1 MNSKKDTLPL
11 LVKAA
16 LWFFLDEDDYY
27 QAIGDFEE
35 VYRERVKTKGSAIAN
50 LWFWFMFFKSLP
62 GFISNSIYWSA
73 VMIKNYLKVALRNI
87 KRHKG
92 YSFINIAG
100 FAIGIACCLLILLW
114 VQDEM
119 SFDRFHENL
128 DSLHRVVEEQHYSDG
143 TIFPIARTPYPV
155 GPALVAD
162 YPEIVNFTRF
172 TPFGRTLIEYG
183 DKSLYERGFAFA
195 DPSLLEMF
203 SFPLLKGDANT
214 ALSETNA
221 VLISE
226 YMAKKY
232 FGAEDPI
239 GKVIT
244 MDNSVDFQV
253 SGVFENIPHNSHLQ
267 FDFLGQFDTFVKL
280 SGWGTEWGNNSYYT
294 YVQLAKNT
302 LHQDVTPKIYEYIT
316 NVFPESGTKFLLQPV
331 KDIHLHSDFAIDL
344 GGKSENRVKYV
355 YMFSLIAVF
364 VLLIACMNFMN
375 LTTARASRRSLEIG
389 MRKVVGANRANLIR
403 QFLGE
408 SVLISFLS
416 LLIAVGLVSLVL
428 PAFNSISGKE
438 LSLAAFNLGLLAAG
452 LIGIALLTGILAGS
466 YPAFLLSAIRPIRV
480 FKSSLRM
487 GSKNSAFRKILVTC
501 QFSLSIGLIIGT
513 FVVYRQ
519 LDFMQKKNLGYNQ
532 EHIVYFAERGVF
544 WKNYDAFKMELQRNP
559 NIVGI
564 TAASSIPTHTV
575 TSTSGVDWEGKEP
588 GFNVLFTQFNVD
600 YDYFETLEMEMAQG
614 RSFSKDFPTDA
625 ADAFI
630 LNETGAQLT
639 GMEDPIGKKFTLWKK
654 SGPIIGVV
662 KDYHF
667 KSLHAKIEPLVLRMF
682 HENWNRYVIIR
693 IRSDNITETL
703 KTVEDAY
710 KKIHPGYPFEFQFL
724 DEALNALYSSEKR
737 TGRVFRYFMFLAI
750 FISCLGLF
758 GLASF
763 MADQRTKEI
772 GIRKVL
778 GASVSGIFVM
788 LLKEFVKWVLLASA
802 ISWPLAYYAMDR
814 WLKNFAYRTDIVL
827 WIFLVSGILGLA
839 VAFATVSYQ
848 SLKASIA
855 NPVDSLRYE

>member
-1 MNSKKDTLPL
+1 
-11 LVKAA
+11 
-16 LWFFLDEDDYY
+16 
-27 QAIGDFEE
+27 
-35 VYRERVKTKGSAIAN
+35 
-50 LWFWFMFFKSLP
+50 MF
-62 GFISNSIYWSA
+62 
-73 VMIKNYLKVALRNI
+73 KNYLKTAIRNLT
-87 KRHKG
+87 RHKG
-92 YSFINIAG
+92 YSLINIAG
-100 FAIGIACCLLILLW
+100 FAIGIACCILILLW

-128 DSLHRVVEEQHYSDG
+128 DSLHRVVEEQRYSDG
-143 TIFPIARTPYPV
+143 TIFSIARTPYPV

-172 TPFGRTLIEYG
+172 TPFWKTLLEYG

-226 YMAKKY
+226 DMAKKY
-232 FGAEDPI
+232 FGAEDPV
-239 GKVIT
+239 GQTLT
-244 MDNSVDFQV
+244 MDNAVDFQV
-253 SGVFENIPHNSHLQ
+253 SGVFANIPPNSHLR

-280 SGWGTEWGNNSYYT
+280 SGWGEQWDNNSYYT
-294 YVQLAKNT
+294 YVQLTENT
-302 LHQDVTPKIYEYIT
+302 HHQDVTPKIYEYLT
-316 NVFPESGTKFLLQPV
+316 NIYPESGTKFLLQPV
-331 KDIHLHSDFAIDL
+331 KDIHLRSDFAIDL
-344 GGKSENRVKYV
+344 GGKSENRIKYV

-364 VLLIACMNFMN
+364 VLL
-375 LTTARASRRSLEIG
+375 
-389 MRKVVGANRANLIR
+389 VVGANRANLIR

-416 LLIAVGLVSLVL
+416 LLISVGLVLLVL

-438 LSLAAFNLGLLAAG
+438 LSLAAYNIGLLAAG
-452 LIGIALLTGILAGS
+452 LIGIALVTGILAGS
-466 YPAFLLSAIRPIRV
+466 YPAFLLSAIRPVRV
-480 FKSSLRM
+480 FKGSMKL

-532 EHIVYFAERGVF
+532 EHIVYFAERGDF
-544 WKNYDAFKMELQRNP
+544 WKNYDALKMELQRNP
-559 NIVGI
+559 SVVGV

-575 TSTSGVDWEGKEP
+575 TSTSGVSWEGKDP
-588 GFNVLFTQFNVD
+588 GFDVLFTQFNVD
-600 YDYFETLEMEMAQG
+600 YDYFETLEMEMARG

-625 ADAFI
+625 TDAFI
-630 LNETGAQLT
+630 LNETGARLT
-639 GMEDPIGKKFTLWKK
+639 GMEDPIGKKFTLWNI

-682 HENWNRYVIIR
+682 HRNWNRYVIMR
-693 IRSDNITETL
+693 IRSDGITETL
-703 KTVEDAY
+703 KSVENAY
-710 KKIHPGYPFEFQFL
+710 KKFHPGYPFEFQFL
-724 DEALNALYSSEKR
+724 DEALDALYSSEKR

-814 WLKNFAYRTDIVL
+814 WLKNFAYRTDIAL

-839 VAFATVSYQ
+839 AAFATVSYQ
-848 SLKASIA
+848 SLKASVA

>member
-1 MNSKKDTLPL
+1 
-11 LVKAA
+11 
-16 LWFFLDEDDYY
+16 
-27 QAIGDFEE
+27 
-35 VYRERVKTKGSAIAN
+35 
-50 LWFWFMFFKSLP
+50 MF
-62 GFISNSIYWSA
+62 
-73 VMIKNYLKVALRNI
+73 KNYLKTAIRNLT
-87 KRHKG
+87 RHKG
-92 YSFINIAG
+92 YSLINIAG
-100 FAIGIACCLLILLW
+100 FAIGIACCILILLW
-114 VQDEM
+114 VQDEL

-128 DSLHRVVEEQHYSDG
+128 DNLYRVVEEQHYSDG
-143 TIFPIARTPYPV
+143 TIFSIARTPYPV

-162 YPEIVNFTRF
+162 YPEIMKFTRF
-172 TPFGRTLIEYG
+172 TPYGRTLLESG
-183 DKSLYERGFAFA
+183 DKSFYERSFAFA
-195 DPSLLEMF
+195 DPSMLEMF
-203 SFPLLKGDANT
+203 SFPLLKGDADT

-226 YMAKKY
+226 DMAKKY
-232 FGAEDPI
+232 FGDEDPV
-239 GKVIT
+239 GRVIT

-253 SGVFENIPHNSHLQ
+253 SGVFENIPPNSHLQ
-267 FDFLGQFDTFVKL
+267 FDFLGQFDTFVRL
-280 SGWGTEWGNNSYYT
+280 SGWGESWGSNNFYT
-294 YVQLAKNT
+294 YVQLTENT
-302 LHQDVTPKIYEYIT
+302 HYQNVTPKIYEYIKRIY
-316 NVFPESGTKFLLQPV
+316 PESGTKFLLQPV
-331 KDIHLHSDFAIDL
+331 KDIHLRSDFAIDL
-344 GGKSENRVKYV
+344 GGKSENRIKYV

-364 VLLIACMNFMN
+364 VLIIACMNFMN

-389 MRKVVGANRANLIR
+389 MRKVVGAKRANLIR

-416 LLIAVGLVSLVL
+416 LLIAVGLVLLVL
-428 PAFNSISGKE
+428 PAFNNISGKE
-438 LSLAAFNLGLLAAG
+438 LSLAAFNIGLLAAG
-452 LIGIALLTGILAGS
+452 LIGIALVTGILAGS
-466 YPAFLLSAIRPIRV
+466 YPAFLLSAIRPVRV
-480 FKSSLRM
+480 FKGSLRL
-487 GSKNSAFRKILVTC
+487 GSQNSAFRKILVTC

-532 EHIVYFAERGVF
+532 EHIVYFAERGAF
-544 WKNYDAFKMELQRNP
+544 WKSYDAFKMELQRNP
-559 NIVGI
+559 NVVGI

-575 TSTSGVDWEGKEP
+575 TSTSGVDWEGKDPE
-588 GFNVLFTQFNVD
+588 FNVLFTQFNVD
-600 YDYFETLEMEMAQG
+600 YDYFETLEIDMAQG

-630 LNETGAQLT
+630 LNETGARLT
-639 GMEDPIGKKFTLWKK
+639 GMKDPIGKKFTLWNR

-682 HENWNRYVIIR
+682 HKSWNRYVIMR
-693 IRSDNITETL
+693 IRSEKITETL
-703 KTVEDAY
+703 KSVEDAY
-710 KKIHPGYPFEFQFL
+710 KKFHPGYPFEFQFL

-737 TGRVFRYFMFLAI
+737 TGTVFQYFMFLAI

-763 MADQRTKEI
+763 MADLRTKEI

-778 GASVSGIFVM
+778 GASISGIFLM

-814 WLKNFAYRTDIVL
+814 WLKNFAYRTDIAL
-827 WIFLVSGILGLA
+827 WIFLISGILGLA
-839 VAFATVSYQ
+839 AAFATVSYQ
-848 SLKASIA
+848 SLKASVA

>member
-1 MNSKKDTLPL
+1 
-11 LVKAA
+11 
-16 LWFFLDEDDYY
+16 
-27 QAIGDFEE
+27 
-35 VYRERVKTKGSAIAN
+35 
-50 LWFWFMFFKSLP
+50 MF
-62 GFISNSIYWSA
+62 
-73 VMIKNYLKVALRNI
+73 KNYLKTAIRNLT
-87 KRHKG
+87 RHKG
-92 YSFINIAG
+92 YSLINIAG
-100 FAIGIACCLLILLW
+100 FAIGIACCILILLW

-172 TPFGRTLIEYG
+172 TPFWRTLLEYG
-183 DKSLYERGFAFA
+183 DISLYERGFAFA

-203 SFPLLKGDANT
+203 SFPLLKGDAKT

-226 YMAKKY
+226 DMAEKY

-239 GKVIT
+239 GRVIT

-253 SGVFENIPHNSHLQ
+253 SGVFANIPPNSHLR

-280 SGWGTEWGNNSYYT
+280 SGWGEQWNNNSYYT
-294 YVQLAKNT
+294 YVQLTKDAH
-302 LHQDVTPKIYEYIT
+302 HQDVTPKIYEYLT
-316 NVFPESGTKFLLQPV
+316 NIYPESGTKFLLQPV
-331 KDIHLHSDFAIDL
+331 KDIHLRSDFAIDL
-344 GGKSENRVKYV
+344 GGKSENRIKYV

-364 VLLIACMNFMN
+364 VLLIACMNFVN
-375 LTTARASRRSLEIG
+375 LTTARASHRSLEIG
-389 MRKVVGANRANLIR
+389 MRKVVGANRVNLIR

-416 LLIAVGLVSLVL
+416 LLIAVGLVLLAL
-428 PAFNSISGKE
+428 PAFGSISGKE
-438 LSLAAFNLGLLAAG
+438 LSLAAFNIGLLAAG
-452 LIGIALLTGILAGS
+452 LIGIGLVTGILSGS
-466 YPAFLLSAIRPIRV
+466 YPAFLLSAIKPVRV
-480 FKSSLRM
+480 FKGALRI

-501 QFSLSIGLIIGT
+501 QFSLSIALIIGT

-532 EHIVYFAERGVF
+532 EHIVYFAERGAF
-544 WKNYDAFKMELQRNP
+544 WENYDAFKIELQRNP
-559 NIVGI
+559 DIVGI

-575 TSTSGVDWEGKEP
+575 TSTSGVGWEGKDP
-588 GFNVLFTQFNVD
+588 GFEVLFTQFNVD
-600 YDYFETLEMEMAQG
+600 YDYFETFEMEMAQG
-614 RSFSKDFPTDA
+614 RSFSKDFP
-625 ADAFI
+625 ADVTEAFI
-630 LNETGAQLT
+630 LNETGARLT
-639 GMEDPIGKKFTLWKK
+639 GMEDPIGKEFTLWNK
-654 SGPIIGVV
+654 SGPIVGVV

-682 HENWNRYVIIR
+682 HRNWNRYVIIR
-693 IRSDNITETL
+693 VKSDGITETL
-703 KTVEDAY
+703 KAVEDTY
-710 KKIHPGYPFEFQFL
+710 KKCHPGYPFEFQFL
-724 DEALNALYSSEKR
+724 DEALNALYSSEMQ
-737 TGRVFRYFMFLAI
+737 TGKVFRYFMFLAI

-778 GASVSGIFVM
+778 GASVSGIFLM

-802 ISWPLAYYAMDR
+802 ISWPLAYFVMDR
-814 WLKNFAYRTDIVL
+814 WLKNFAYRTDIAL

-839 VAFATVSYQ
+839 VAAATVTYQ
-848 SLKASIA
+848 SLKASVA
-855 NPVDSLRYE
+855 NPADSLRYE

>member
-1 MNSKKDTLPL
+1 ML
-11 LVKAA
+11 
-16 LWFFLDEDDYY
+16 
-27 QAIGDFEE
+27 
-35 VYRERVKTKGSAIAN
+35 
-50 LWFWFMFFKSLP
+50 
-62 GFISNSIYWSA
+62 
-73 VMIKNYLKVALRNI
+73 KNYLKTAIRNLT
-87 KRHKG
+87 RHKG
-92 YSFINIAG
+92 YSLINIAG
-100 FAIGIACCLLILLW
+100 FAIGIACCILILLW
-114 VQDEM
+114 VQDET

-128 DSLHRVVEEQHYSDG
+128 DSLQRVVEEQHYSDG

-172 TPFGRTLIEYG
+172 TPFWRTLLEYV
-183 DKSLYERGFAFA
+183 DKSFYERGFAFA

-203 SFPLLKGDANT
+203 SFPLLKGDAET

-226 YMAKKY
+226 DMAKKY
-232 FGAEDPI
+232 FGTEDPI

-244 MDNSVDFQV
+244 MDNAHDFQV

-280 SGWGTEWGNNSYYT
+280 SGWGKEWTSNNYYT
-294 YVQLAKNT
+294 YVQLTEDAH
-302 LHQDVTPKIYEYIT
+302 HQDVTPKIYEYIT
-316 NVFPESGTKFLLQPV
+316 NIYPESGTKFLLQPV
-331 KDIHLHSDFAIDL
+331 KDIHLRSDFAIDL
-344 GGKSENRVKYV
+344 GGKSENRIKYV

-364 VLLIACMNFMN
+364 ILLIACMNFMN

-389 MRKVVGANRANLIR
+389 MRKVVGAKRTNLIR

-416 LLIAVGLVSLVL
+416 LLIAVGLVLLVL

-438 LSLAAFNLGLLAAG
+438 LGLATFNIGLLAAG
-452 LIGIALLTGILAGS
+452 LIGIALVTGILSGS
-466 YPAFLLSAIRPIRV
+466 YPAFLLSAIQPIRV
-480 FKSSLRM
+480 LKSSLSM
-487 GSKNSAFRKILVTC
+487 ASKNSAFRKILVTC

-519 LDFMQKKNLGYNQ
+519 LDFMQKKSLGYNQ
-532 EHIVYFAERGVF
+532 EHIVYFAERGDF
-544 WKNYDAFKMELQRNP
+544 WKSYDALKMELQRSP
-559 NIVGI
+559 NIVGV

-575 TSTSGVDWEGKEP
+575 TSTSGVDWEGKDP
-588 GFNVLFTQFNVD
+588 GFDVLFTQFNVD
-600 YDYFETLEMEMAQG
+600 YDYFETLEMEMARG

-625 ADAFI
+625 AEAFI
-630 LNETGAQLT
+630 LNETGARLT
-639 GMEDPIGKKFTLWKK
+639 GMKDPIGKKFTLWDK

-682 HENWNRYVIIR
+682 HRNWNRYVIIR
-693 IRSDNITETL
+693 IRPDDITETL
-703 KTVEDAY
+703 KTVENAY
-710 KKIHPGYPFEFQFL
+710 KRYHPGYPFEFQFL

-737 TGRVFRYFMFLAI
+737 TGKVFRCFMFLAI
-750 FISCLGLF
+750 FVSCLGLF

-778 GASVSGIFVM
+778 GASVSGIFFM
-788 LLKEFVKWVLLASA
+788 LLKEFVKWVLLASV
-802 ISWPLAYYAMDR
+802 ISWPLAHYAMDS
-814 WLKNFAYRTDIVL
+814 WLRNFAYRTDIAL
-827 WIFLVSGILGLA
+827 WIFLVSGFIGLA
-839 VAFATVSYQ
+839 VAVVTVSYQ
-848 SLKASIA
+848 SMKASIA